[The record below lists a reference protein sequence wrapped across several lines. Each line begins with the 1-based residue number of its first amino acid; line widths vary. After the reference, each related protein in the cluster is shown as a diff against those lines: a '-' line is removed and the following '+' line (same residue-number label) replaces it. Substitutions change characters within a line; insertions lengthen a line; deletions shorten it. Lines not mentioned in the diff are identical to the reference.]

1 MPTYFRPIRQLAWL
15 VVVLLLVLAGA
26 AWTVM
31 ITAGNRWGKN
41 APAMALAWQGNN
53 ALAKAQIAS
62 GLVEQ
67 SQLSPDDLGRAESL
81 ARSSLQRQALNPV
94 ALRVLAFANIHRGD
108 EQRANQ
114 LLVLAERFSRRDALT
129 QILLIEARVSAN
141 DIAGALQHYD
151 RALRVSRSSAQTLL
165 PVLTSATGDPA
176 VRERLRPM
184 LARRPQW
191 LPLFMDELGRQK
203 QIAPNILLDLAYAIG
218 LQPSSEQDVSLVQ
231 QMVGHMI
238 RRGGYTAA
246 RTLLGADKRRHN
258 QVRNGG
264 FEHSNVFPPFDW
276 SFPNLGGWTA
286 SPGHV
291 LDQGTQLELRANY
304 AAGGIIAQ
312 QLLMLTPG
320 RYALRYRTEQSPA
333 EESPKIRILC
343 RKFGKEHLLVE
354 AALASESKPEGPM
367 EIFTVPVSSCT
378 EQWVQ
383 IKGPPTSRRQER
395 WVDDIS
401 VISIRS

>member
-1 MPTYFRPIRQLAWL
+1 ML
-15 VVVLLLVLAGA
+15 
-26 AWTVM
+26 
-31 ITAGNRWGKN
+31 TAGNRWGKN
-41 APAMALAWQGNN
+41 APAVALAWQGNN
-53 ALAKAQIAS
+53 ALAKAQMAS

-67 SQLSPDDLGRAESL
+67 PQLSPDDLARAESM
-81 ARSSLQRQALNPV
+81 ARSSLQREALNPV
-94 ALRVLAFANIHRGD
+94 ALRILAVADIHRGN

-129 QILLIEARVSAN
+129 QMLLIEARVSAN

-151 RALRVSRSSAQTLL
+151 RALRVSKSSAHILL

-176 VRERLRPM
+176 VREQLRPM

-191 LPLFMDELGRQK
+191 LPLFVDELGRQK
-203 QIAPNILLDLAYAIG
+203 QIAPSILLDLSYAMG
-218 LQPSSEQDVSLVQ
+218 LQPSSEQDASLVQ

-246 RTLLGADKRRHN
+246 LTMLGVGERRHN
-258 QVRNGG
+258 QVRNGS
-264 FEHSNVFPPFDW
+264 FEHSNMFPPFDW

-312 QLLMLTPG
+312 QLLMLAPG
-320 RYALRYRTEQSPA
+320 RYALRYRTEQSPI
-333 EESPKIRILC
+333 EESPKIRVLC
-343 RKFGKEHLLVE
+343 RKSGKEHLIVE
-354 AALASESKPEGPM
+354 APLASEGKPEGPM
-367 EIFTVPVSSCT
+367 AIFTVPVSGCT

-383 IKGPPTSRRQER
+383 IKGPPTSGRQER
-395 WVDDIS
+395 WIDDIS
-401 VISIRS
+401 VIPVKG